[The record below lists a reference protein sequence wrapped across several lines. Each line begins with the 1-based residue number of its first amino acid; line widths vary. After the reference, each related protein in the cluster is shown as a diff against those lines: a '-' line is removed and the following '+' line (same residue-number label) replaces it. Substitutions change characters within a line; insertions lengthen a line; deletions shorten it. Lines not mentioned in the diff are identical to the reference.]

1 MSHVD
6 TEGRIYWVYETGGA
20 KGRNVPATIM
30 KHQGSCFG
38 LNRETEGEKVDD
50 EFKEGAWGKDHVGSL
65 Y

>member
-1 MSHVD
+1 M
-6 TEGRIYWVYETGGA
+6 
-20 KGRNVPATIM
+20 PATIM